1 MSDPVSNE
9 ATPIPATIEQVHA
22 EFEKLLRD
30 RNCMG
35 VRNLLG
41 DTFLDTRNP
50 FQRTRRAPKKWV
62 VAVLAIIL
70 FALLIAYWFHFR

>member
-1 MSDPVSNE
+1 MSDLVSSE
-9 ATPIPATIEQVHA
+9 AALIPAAVKQVHA

-35 VRNLLG
+35 VRNFLG

-50 FQRTRRAPKKWV
+50 FQRARRAPKKWV